1 MKLFSHSRH
10 RLLAWYNASAVKTK
24 TESFLKMQR
33 SKNTCVPFSLVLIL
47 VNSAAALTVY
57 GENEK
62 KTQPALKSIYLCSFS
77 LTPLGS

>member
-57 GENEK
+57 GENKTK
-62 KTQPALKSIYLCSFS
+62 KKHNLP
-77 LTPLGS
+77 